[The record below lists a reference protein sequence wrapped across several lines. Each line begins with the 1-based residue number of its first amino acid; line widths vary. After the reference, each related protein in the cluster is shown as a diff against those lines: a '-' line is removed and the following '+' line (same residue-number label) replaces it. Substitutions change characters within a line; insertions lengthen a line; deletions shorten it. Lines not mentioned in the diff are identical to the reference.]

1 MSSDA
6 GDGADYNA
14 LLVCLKGTTFGNE
27 LKAQAVREF
36 AQQCSL
42 ELENVIETLME
53 KQAARTHA
61 RTHPTLTHPPSS
73 HHPIITP
80 PSPHHH
86 PTITPPS
93 PHHHQQHPTTPPSML
108 DPRLTHVPDPSLIVF
123 QNAFEPCCRS
133 DKLSID
139 GARATVRGCICPHAI
154 LEGCSLGRQCMGAPP
169 PPTHHLSAQLQ
180 QGSPNWSLQLVVTN
194 LALHLIGRY
203 VRVSVSRSWSES
215 TLTVFKIYSISYH
228 LGEHLWLGFDPLIAL
243 WP

>member
-1 MSSDA
+1 MLRTPSRFSFIVCVCGVRAAAMSSDA

-86 PTITPPS
+86 PTT
-93 PHHHQQHPTTPPSML
+93 PHHYHTTTPS
-108 DPRLTHVPDPSLIVF
+108 TS
-123 QNAFEPCCRS
+123 
-133 DKLSID
+133 
-139 GARATVRGCICPHAI
+139 
-154 LEGCSLGRQCMGAPP
+154 PP
-169 PPTHHLSAQLQ
+169 PPPPPPPP
-180 QGSPNWSLQLVVTN
+180 PNHT
-194 LALHLIGRY
+194 
-203 VRVSVSRSWSES
+203 
-215 TLTVFKIYSISYH
+215 T
-228 LGEHLWLGFDPLIAL
+228 
-243 WP
+243 